1 MNYNYSQP
9 TYQVSAA
16 GAQPKRWE
24 VNITPAERIGRI
36 IIGIAGIVGGI
47 LLLAGAP
54 TLLTGFLEVL
64 LILAGLDM
72 LITGA
77 SGHCPLYKKLGY
89 TPKSLQG
96 ERHGSRPHATG
107 DGPAC
112 H

>member
-1 MNYNYSQP
+1 MNKYSQP
-9 TYQVSAA
+9 TYHTSVN
-16 GAQPKRWE
+16 GARAKLWE
-24 VNITPAERIGRI
+24 VNITPVERIGRI
-36 IIGIAGIVGGI
+36 IIGIAGIAGGI
-47 LLLAGAP
+47 LLLAGTP

-64 LILAGLDM
+64 LVLTGVDM

-96 ERHGSRPHATG
+96 ESHESRPYTTG
-107 DGPAC
+107 NGRAC